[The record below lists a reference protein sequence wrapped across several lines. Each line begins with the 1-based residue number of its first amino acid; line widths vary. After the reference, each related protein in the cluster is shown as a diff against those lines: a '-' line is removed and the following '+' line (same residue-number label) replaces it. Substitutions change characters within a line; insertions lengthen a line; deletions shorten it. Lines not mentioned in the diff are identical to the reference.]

1 MKNARILF
9 IILMLSCTCNIGN
22 NRIMAS
28 FTPTNGSNNDEVDC
42 FDVPHSICYGLL
54 VTPDGTAVTK
64 EYGSNY
70 KIEN

>member
-28 FTPTNGSNNDEVDC
+28 FTPTNGGNNDEVDC

-54 VTPDGTAVTK
+54 VV
-64 EYGSNY
+64 
-70 KIEN
+70 